1 MKSAADCLIF
11 ARTRT
16 SWGEIIFY
24 QGLGGGDLEDGE
36 EDTWGRILRRI
47 LRRKVA
53 AAATG
58 CGSTSS
64 SLVVSQGRNSSSL
77 LPTSLLIFISHLT
90 HRSPTVAH
98 SHMYTVL
105 SHHHA
110 RFLSVWQ
117 KVSEL
122 SPVHCSVYAIP
133 AIPLQI

>member
-1 MKSAADCLIF
+1 M
-11 ARTRT
+11 
-16 SWGEIIFY
+16 GED
-24 QGLGGGDLEDGE
+24 LGEDFE
-36 EDTWGRILRRI
+36 EDFEEE
-47 LRRKVA
+47 
-53 AAATG
+53 G
-58 CGSTSS
+58 CSS
-64 SLVVSQGRNSSSL
+64 SSSHWLWVNVLQPRRLSGEKLLSL

-122 SPVHCSVYAIP
+122 SLVHCSVYAIP